1 VRKKHATRQQP
12 TVARAQPQVA
22 HRQTRVFQKSC
33 SIVQKRQQQVESL
46 LLSVLQLVL
55 LPQKQTVA
63 HRLVLA
69 LEVTRSAY

>member
-1 VRKKHATRQQP
+1 VLKKHATRQQP
-12 TVARAQPQVA
+12 TVARAQPQVV
-22 HRQTRVFQKSC
+22 HHQTRVFPTSC
-33 SIVQKRQQQVESL
+33 SIVQKRQQQVESQ

-55 LPQKQTVA
+55 LPQKQTVT